1 MRPPPWAAREQML
14 SAGVITKSDIAS
26 WQADFERLDHGEAS
40 LTLFVPNFT
49 ASARKPS

>member
-14 SAGVITKSDIAS
+14 AAGAITDTDIAT
-26 WQADFERLDHGEAS
+26 WQAEFERLDQRQMP
-40 LTLFVPNFT
+40 LTMFVPTFT